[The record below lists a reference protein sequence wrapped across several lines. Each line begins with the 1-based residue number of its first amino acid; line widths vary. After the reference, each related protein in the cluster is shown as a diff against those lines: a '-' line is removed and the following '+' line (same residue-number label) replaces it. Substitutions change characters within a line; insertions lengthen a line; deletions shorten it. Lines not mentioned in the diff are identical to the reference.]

1 MNYEE
6 DLSKN
11 FKLSE
16 FVYSKTAIDNG
27 IVNIPNEVQ
36 IANLR
41 NLSQKV
47 MQKIRDYYNLPI
59 TITSGFRSPELNKA
73 VKGKPASQHL
83 KGQAC
88 DFNVQGISP
97 IVVCKALKQLKE
109 QGKISYDQLIL
120 EPSWVHISYND
131 MNNRG
136 EELTKV
142 KSGYIGGFDNI
153 N

>member
-6 DLSKN
+6 KLSDN
-11 FKLSE
+11 FKLKE
-16 FVYSKTAIDNG
+16 FVYSKQAIANQ
-27 IVNIPNEVQ
+27 IINIPNDIQ
-36 IANLR
+36 INNIKLLAKFL
-41 NLSQKV
+41 
-47 MQKIRDYYNLPI
+47 MQPIRDYYGLPVVI
-59 TITSGFRSPELNKA
+59 SSGYRCEELNKIVRGA
-73 VKGKPASQHL
+73 KNSQHL

>member
-6 DLSKN
+6 
-11 FKLSE
+11 KLSNNFRLRQ

-47 MQKIRDYYNLPI
+47 MQKVRDYYNLPI

-73 VKGKPASQHL
+73 VKGKPESQHL

-88 DFNVQGISP
+88 DFVIENFNMNIVYNFIVQSLEI
-97 IVVCKALKQLKE
+97 
-109 QGKISYDQLIL
+109 GKIDFDQCIL
-120 EPSWVHISYND
+120 YKKKNFIHISYND
-131 MNNRG
+131 LKNRN
-136 EELTKV
+136 EYFIK
-142 KSGYIGGFDNI
+142 D
-153 N
+153 